1 MTMGPGGGSD
11 PGNKGS
17 SGGGSGKGS
26 TGGGGTGGGGGF
38 GRDTPGAPDAK
49 DGKRGST
56 MGPDGGVAGGGT
68 GGGGGRDGR
77 GENTPGAPSND
88 GRRGTHAEGSTPS
101 SRARDAMSRHQQE
114 RDRRSIANGGA
125 MIGDND
131 DQAGLG
137 VTHATDS
144 QQTENSLNRAGVTD
158 TLGMD
163 NADRL
168 GAAVEAGAALSST
181 ERQQARGIVAGHR
194 NQFAANRV
202 NDIMGVVPGVG
213 LISDA
218 MVSMSRPSETM
229 EADYSEGR
237 QRANDTELGA
247 IGEAA
252 VGYGMAKTGVTA
264 PMGPVNFGQA
274 IAQDMAKN
282 QSIASLRDAGFGSGT
297 TGTRR
302 AGKGGNA
309 STALQ
314 AMKPTKPT
322 TTVNQ
327 TTEFGWNPVDVN
339 DYSQG
344 LMSLA
349 QTNQG

>member
-1 MTMGPGGGSD
+1 MGMADSDRGGSGSGGG
-11 PGNKGS
+11 GVGGGGRGS
-17 SGGGSGKGS
+17 SGGGYVDNDSQRADVERDHTAGS
-26 TGGGGTGGGGGF
+26 QSDAQASENGRQGG
-38 GRDTPGAPDAK
+38 RNGA
-49 DGKRGST
+49 T
-56 MGPDGGVAGGGT
+56 
-68 GGGGGRDGR
+68 GGGGRDAQGS
-77 GENTPGAPSND
+77 PSNI
-88 GRRGTHAEGSTPS
+88 GRRGDHADSSTSS
-101 SRARDAMSRHQQE
+101 SRARDAMSRRQQE

-144 QQTENSLNRAGVTD
+144 QKTENSLNRAGVTD
-158 TLGMD
+158 TLGMN

-194 NQFAANRV
+194 NQFTANRV

-237 QRANDTELGA
+237 QMANNTELGA
-247 IGEAA
+247 IGESA
-252 VGYGMAKTGVTA
+252 VGYGMAKAGVTA

-274 IAQDMAKN
+274 IAQDMARN
-282 QSIASLRDAGFGSGT
+282 QSIASLRDAGFESGT

-302 AGKGGNA
+302 AGNGGNA